1 MKTLSTFILSSIN
14 FFLRPASIIRGYQIG
29 NLRFDL
35 IAGLTV
41 AVIMLPQA
49 MAYALIAGLPPQMGL
64 YAAIVGSI
72 VGALWGSSNQLQTGP
87 SNAISLLVLSILL
100 PLVSPETPAYWVA
113 AGVLAL
119 MVGIIQSTMGLARL
133 GMLVNFVSDSVIVG
147 FTAGAGVLIFF
158 NQIRNLMRVNIPAS
172 PAFMNTVRNLALQVD
187 EAHWISIAL
196 GVGVVALIVV
206 LRKVNPKLPGSL
218 IAIVLAA
225 LVVGLFD
232 LELMGVIVI
241 GELPKGFPPFA
252 SLPVMDLEY
261 MSQLLTGALAI
272 AAIGIVEAVSIA
284 RSIAGQTGQRLDS
297 NQEFIG
303 QGLANIASG
312 LFSGYNTS
320 GSFVRSA
327 VNHQSGGK
335 SPISNVFAGLII
347 LVVLL
352 IFGSLAAY
360 VPLAALAGVV
370 LVAAVRLV
378 DREEIVRIWKGAP
391 GDRAIMVVTLVATLT
406 LPLEYAVLL
415 GIVLSLGYY
424 LVKTSMPTVRVL
436 LPDDEFR
443 FLITKP
449 DKPECPQLTV
459 IEIMGDL
466 YFGAVNHVEDFILR
480 HLDANPG
487 QRYLLLR
494 MQNVDQFDISGVHAL
509 ERIRRAYRKQNGDI
523 FISRIRD
530 PVMETMRASGFYASL
545 GADHFLTRE
554 ENAIGYLF
562 HRVLDPAIC
571 IYECPFRAFQ
581 ECQNLPKRLDLVGE
595 HLHLDISTR
604 KVSFTKPRELWDALQ
619 DDNPPAIIDV
629 REPREFQQGHIQG
642 ARLISLPQ
650 LLADP
655 SQVPRTGPV
664 VLTCRTGRRSS
675 RVAGKLIEMGY
686 DNLKVLD
693 GGLLAWEADNLLE
706 AIE

>member
-1 MKTLSTFILSSIN
+1 MKTMSTFILSSIN
-14 FFLRPASIIRGYQIG
+14 YFLRPARIIRGYQIG
-29 NLRFDL
+29 NLRLDL

-113 AGVLAL
+113 AGILAL
-119 MVGIIQSTMGLARL
+119 LVGIIQSTMGLARL
-133 GMLVNFVSDSVIVG
+133 GRLVNFVSDSVIVG

-158 NQIRNLMRVNIPAS
+158 NQIRNLMRVSIPSS
-172 PAFMNTVRNLALQVD
+172 PAFVETVHNLALKID

-196 GVGVVALIVV
+196 GVGVVAIILV
-206 LRKVNPKLPGSL
+206 LRKVNPKLPSSL
-218 IAIVLAA
+218 IAIVSAA
-225 LVVGLFD
+225 LIVGLFD

-241 GELPKGFPPFA
+241 GQLPKGFPPFA
-252 SLPVMDLEY
+252 NLPVMNLEY
-261 MSQLLTGALAI
+261 VSQLLTGALAI

-312 LFSGYNTS
+312 IFSGYNTS

-335 SPISNVFAGLII
+335 SPISNVFAGLFI
-347 LVVLL
+347 LAALL

-370 LVAAVRLV
+370 LVAAVGLV

-391 GDRAIMVVTLVATLT
+391 GDRAIMVFTLVATLT
-406 LPLEYAVLL
+406 LPLEYAVLM

-443 FLITKP
+443 FLITQP
-449 DKPECPQLTV
+449 EKPECPQLTV

-480 HLDANPG
+480 HLDANPR
-487 QRYLLLR
+487 QRFLLLR

-509 ERIRRAYRKQNGDI
+509 ERIRRAYRKHNGDI

-530 PVMETMRASGFYASL
+530 PVMEIMRASGFYESL

-571 IYECPFRAFQ
+571 IYECPLRAFQ
-581 ECQNLPKRLDLVGE
+581 ECQNLPKRLDLIGE
-595 HLHLDISTR
+595 HLHLDISTQ
-604 KVSFTKPRELWDALQ
+604 KVSFIKPRELWDALQ

-629 REPREFQQGHIQG
+629 REPREFQQGHVQE
-642 ARLISLPQ
+642 ASLISIPQ
-650 LLADP
+650 ILADP
-655 SQVPRTGPV
+655 LLVPRSVPV

-675 RVAGKLIEMGY
+675 RVAGKLIGMGY
-686 DNLKVLD
+686 DNLKVLE

-706 AIE
+706 AVE

>member
-14 FFLRPASIIRGYQIG
+14 FFLRPARIIRGYQIG
-29 NLRFDL
+29 NLRLDL

-87 SNAISLLVLSILL
+87 SNPISLLVLSILL
-100 PLVSPETPAYWVA
+100 PLFMPDTPVYWIA
-113 AGVLAL
+113 AGLLAVV
-119 MVGIIQSTMGLARL
+119 VGIIQLSIGLVRL
-133 GMLVNFVSDSVIVG
+133 GILVNFVSDSVIVG

-158 NQIRNLMRVNIPAS
+158 NQLSNLFRISIPIS
-172 PAFMNTVRNLALQVD
+172 PALINTIRSLGLHVQ
-187 EAHWISIAL
+187 ETHWISMMIGL
-196 GVGVVALIVV
+196 GVIGLI
-206 LRKVNPKLPGSL
+206 LLIRKINPKLPASL
-218 IAIVLAA
+218 IAIVTAGIF
-225 LVVGLFD
+225 VGLLGLPD
-232 LELMGVIVI
+232 KGVIVI
-241 GELPKGFPPFA
+241 GELPKGLPPLTK
-252 SLPVMDLEY
+252 LPLSNIGHL
-261 MSQLLTGALAI
+261 SQMMTGAFAI
-272 AAIGIVEAVSIA
+272 AAIGLVTTVSIT

-297 NQEFIG
+297 NQEFFG
-303 QGLANIASG
+303 QGLSNMVSG
-312 LFSGYNTS
+312 FFSGYAGS
-320 GSFVRSA
+320 GSFIRSA
-327 VNHQSGGK
+327 VNYQSGGK
-335 SPISNVFAGLII
+335 SPLSNVFAGLIVL
-347 LVVLL
+347 LVVVA
-352 IFGSLAAY
+352 FGSLMAY
-360 VPLAALAGVV
+360 IPLSALAGVV
-370 LVAAVRLV
+370 LVAAVGLI
-378 DREEIVRIWKGAP
+378 DREEIVEIWKGAT

-406 LPLEYAVLL
+406 LPLQYAVLL
-415 GIVLSLGYY
+415 GITLSLGYY
-424 LVKTSMPTVRVL
+424 LLKTSMPSVRVL

-443 FLITKP
+443 FLVP
-449 DKPECPQLTV
+449 QLEKPECPQLTV

-466 YFGAVNHVEDFILR
+466 YFGAVNHVEDFILN

-509 ERIRRAYRKQNGDI
+509 ERIRRAYRKRNGDI

-530 PVMETMRASGFYASL
+530 PVMEIMRASGFYESL

-571 IYECPFRAFQ
+571 IYECPLRAFQ
-581 ECQNLPKRLDLVGE
+581 ECQNLPKRLDLIGE

-604 KVSFTKPRELWDALQ
+604 KVRFIKPRELWDALQ

-629 REPREFQQGHIQG
+629 REPREFQQGHVQG
-642 ARLISLPQ
+642 ARLISVPQ
-650 LLADP
+650 ILADP
-655 SQVPRTGPV
+655 SQVPRAIPV
-664 VLTCRTGRRSS
+664 VLTCRNGRRSS

-686 DNLKVLD
+686 DNLKVLE

>member
-1 MKTLSTFILSSIN
+1 MKTLSTFILSSIK

-87 SNAISLLVLSILL
+87 SNPISLLVLSILL
-100 PLVSPETPAYWVA
+100 PLFMPDTPAYWIA
-113 AGVLAL
+113 AGLLAVV
-119 MVGIIQSTMGLARL
+119 VGIIQLSIGLVRL
-133 GMLVNFVSDSVIVG
+133 GILVSFVSDSVIVG
-147 FTAGAGVLIFF
+147 FTAGAGVLIFVS
-158 NQIRNLMRVNIPAS
+158 QLRNLFRISIPRS
-172 PAFMNTVRNLALQVD
+172 PALIDTMRSLGLHVQET
-187 EAHWISIAL
+187 HWISMMIGL
-196 GVGVVALIVV
+196 GVVGLI
-206 LRKVNPKLPGSL
+206 LLIRKINPKLPASL
-218 IAIVLAA
+218 IAIVVAGIL
-225 LVVGLFD
+225 VGLLGLPD
-232 LELMGVIVI
+232 KGVIVI
-241 GELPKGFPPFA
+241 GELPRGFPPL
-252 SLPVMDLEY
+252 SKLPLSNLGEL
-261 MSQLLTGALAI
+261 SQVITGAFAI
-272 AAIGIVEAVSIA
+272 AAIGLVTTISIT

-303 QGLANIASG
+303 QGLANMVSG
-312 LFSGYNTS
+312 FFSGYAGS
-320 GSFVRSA
+320 GSFIRSA
-327 VNHQSGGK
+327 VNYQSGGK
-335 SPISNVFAGLII
+335 SPLSNVFAGLIVL
-347 LVVLL
+347 LVVVA
-352 IFGSLAAY
+352 FGSLTAY
-360 VPLAALAGVV
+360 IPLSALAGVV
-370 LVAAVRLV
+370 LVAAVGLIN
-378 DREEIVRIWKGAP
+378 REEIVGIWKGAT
-391 GDRAIMVVTLVATLT
+391 GDRVIMMVTLVATLT
-406 LPLEYAVLL
+406 LPLQYAVLL
-415 GIVLSLGYY
+415 GITLSLGYY
-424 LVKTSMPTVRVL
+424 LLKTSMPRVRVL

-443 FLITKP
+443 FLVP
-449 DKPECPQLTV
+449 QPEKPECPQLTV

-487 QRYLLLR
+487 QRFLLLR

-509 ERIRRAYRKQNGDI
+509 ERIRRAYRKANGDI

-530 PVMETMRASGFYASL
+530 PVMEIMRASGFYESL

-571 IYECPFRAFQ
+571 IYECPLRAFQ

-604 KVSFTKPRELWDALQ
+604 NVSFIKPRELWDALQ

-629 REPREFQQGHIQG
+629 REPREFQQGHVQG
-642 ARLISLPQ
+642 ARLISVPQ
-650 LLADP
+650 ILADP
-655 SQVPRTGPV
+655 LLMPRSVPV